1 MLHQR
6 RQLVRILSRR
16 WRVQQRRYESKSA
29 KGDDITSTAH
39 QASAGKHEPTHHDHH
54 PEPVNESLALPLSF
68 AVYKFSRSSD
78 GSSDEAAQPWLTR
91 MIGRYD
97 SWQQAFG
104 ERNALHTKMLEQ
116 AGHDRNLFYN
126 SPRSEMVDLSFPE
139 IFNTGSPYNVPA
151 GHGANLDELIAHYK
165 KKNAEQDAKTRERM
179 ERRAAELRPE
189 KSATL
194 SGQNPAGAPQYS
206 TVTPSR

>member
-6 RQLVRILSRR
+6 RQLVRILPRR
-16 WRVQQRRYESKSA
+16 WRNQQRRYESNSA
-29 KGDDITSTAH
+29 GGSNITSSSH
-39 QASAGKHEPTHHDHH
+39 QATAGKHEPTHHAHH

-78 GSSDEAAQPWLTR
+78 DSGDEASQPWFTR
-91 MIGRYD
+91 MIRRYD
-97 SWQQAFG
+97 SWQRAFV

-116 AGHDRNLFYN
+116 AGHDRNLFHN
-126 SPRSEMVDLSFPE
+126 SPRSEMIDLSFPE

-151 GHGANLDELIAHYK
+151 GHSANLDELIAHYK
-165 KKNAEQDAKTRERM
+165 KKNAEQDAKVRARM

-189 KSATL
+189 KRATL
-194 SGQNPAGAPQYS
+194 SGQNPAGAPPYS
-206 TVTPSR
+206 TVTPTK